1 MQGIVLPK
9 PIVPQPVIP
18 APMVPPPVILPQ
30 PIIPQLDLASTTAE
44 FIAGFDQFGQ
54 VGQSAVLGIPSI
66 QNAIA
71 LINQIRVPSATT
83 VPVAR
88 NSGGPVYL
96 ARGGFVNT
104 MLTPGE
110 MVFDPK
116 FTAKNLS
123 TLMQMNRSARPKGT
137 DTVQAILPAGSFVLN
152 KGAVEKYFAGGGY
165 LPYTNKLAQI
175 KEEGRNKNKNKER
188 NKEYQQMLDA
198 LLNNDR
204 FAGAAFDYFG
214 STAEPGEFS
223 RIKEMWKQMA
233 EGFNTG
239 GKVEGIGKH
248 SVQYLRTGGMTLDPT
263 IIPQMR
269 GTIPVIN
276 KSATTNISNQAN
288 ANTNQNVTI
297 NLQGSNISTEQ
308 QAIQL
313 GKAFQRQI
321 RLGRLK

>member
-1 MQGIVLPK
+1 LS
-9 PIVPQPVIP
+9 
-18 APMVPPPVILPQ
+18 A
-30 PIIPQLDLASTTAE
+30 TTEE
-44 FIAGFDQFGQ
+44 FIRGFDQFGQ
-54 VGQSAVLGIPSI
+54 VGQNAVSNIAGAINGQLIPSI

-71 LINQIRVPSATT
+71 LMNQLRVPAA
-83 VPVAR
+83 PVAR
-88 NSGGPVYL
+88 NSGGPTYL
-96 ARGGFVNT
+96 AQGGFVNT

-110 MVFDPK
+110 MIFDPK

-123 TLMQMNRSARPKGT
+123 TLMAMNRSARPKGT

-152 KGAVEKYFAGGGY
+152 KGAVEKYFAGGGF
-165 LPYTNKLAQI
+165 LPFSDFMSAYRSGNLRKTKINV
-175 KEEGRNKNKNKER
+175 
-188 NKEYQQMLDA
+188 KEYQDMLDA
-198 LLNNDR
+198 LLDNKE
-204 FAGAAFDYFG
+204 FG
-214 STAEPGEFS
+214 STAYDYFGTTVEGGEFQGVL
-223 RIKEMWKQMA
+223 EMFKMMKA
-233 EGFNTG
+233 AGYNTG
-239 GKVEGIGKH
+239 GKVQGIGKH

-269 GTIPVIN
+269 GTTPTIN
-276 KSATTNISNQAN
+276 KSSITNNNTNQAN